1 MNKEIRIMARQ
12 PKKTTVTV
20 EKNSLEKVRADM
32 LALGLFKDTKRL
44 PAELA
49 TLDKAAGQVISNLLK
64 LGDFTG
70 AANQTAVLYTN
81 GSLPY
86 RRILLVGLGD
96 KKSFRLDTLRQAAG
110 AAARTADNLGAARL
124 AMALHSLIGE
134 KLDLELVGQAVT
146 EGAIAGHYDY
156 QDYLPVSK
164 DSKEVQNLRISLIDR
179 KAAAV
184 RKLNAGRKIGI
195 TLAEAQN
202 RARMI
207 DNKPGNEINPP
218 SLARQ
223 AQKLARQYGLK
234 CKIFDDKQLANMKM
248 NAILAVG
255 GGSASKPRLIMLEY
269 NGRRRAARDSA
280 PDAVIVGKAITFD
293 SGGISI
299 KPSANMETMKYDKSG
314 GCNVL
319 GILTGVAQLKLPL
332 NVVGLIPAAE
342 NLPSHTS
349 YRPGDII
356 RTYSGKT
363 VEVQNTDAEGR
374 MILCDALHYAAKM
387 KPKAI
392 VDMATLTGAC
402 VIALGEHNAGLFS
415 NNEPLRKAIERAAR
429 TSGESVWHLPSGEEY
444 LEQMKSKMADLKNV
458 SGREGGACTAAAFLG
473 AFVDDTPWAHI
484 DIAAVADTDKAK
496 PYRAGGATG
505 FAVRLVLEYLRTI

>member
-1 MNKEIRIMARQ
+1 MARQ
-12 PKKTTVTV
+12 PKKTTVTM
-20 EKNSLEKVRADM
+20 EKIPPEKIRADI

-44 PAELA
+44 PTELA
-49 TLDKAAGQVISNLLK
+49 ALDKAAGQVISNLLK

-70 AANQTAVLYTN
+70 AANQAAVLYSN
-81 GSLPY
+81 GSLAC

-96 KKSFRLDTLRQAAG
+96 KKSLQLDTLRQAAG
-110 AAARTADNLGAARL
+110 VAARTADQLGAARL
-124 AMALHSLIGE
+124 AMALQTLIGE

-146 EGAIAGHYDY
+146 EGAISGHYDF
-156 QDYLPVSK
+156 QDYLPASK
-164 DSKEVQNLRISLIDR
+164 DSKEVQNLRISLIDS

-184 RKLNAGRKIGI
+184 RKLNAGRKTGI
-195 TLAEAQN
+195 ILSEAQN
-202 RARMI
+202 RTRMI

-223 AQKLARQYGLK
+223 AQKLARQFGLK
-234 CKIFDDKQLANMKM
+234 CKIFDDKQLARMKM

-255 GGSASKPRLIMLEY
+255 GGSASKPRLIMLEH
-269 NGRRRAARDSA
+269 NGRRSAKDSA
-280 PDAVIVGKAITFD
+280 PDAIIVGKAITFD
-293 SGGISI
+293 TGGISI

-319 GILTGVAQLKLPL
+319 GILTGAAQLKLAKRII
-332 NVVGLIPAAE
+332 GLIPAAE
-342 NLPSHTS
+342 NMPSHTS

-415 NNEPLRKAIERAAR
+415 NNDPLRKAIEKAAQA
-429 TSGESVWHLPSGEEY
+429 SGEPVWHLPSDEKY

-484 DIAAVADTDKAK
+484 DIAAVADTDKPK
-496 PYRAGGATG
+496 PSRAPGATG
-505 FAVRLVLEYLRTI
+505 FAVRLVLEYLRSV

>member
-1 MNKEIRIMARQ
+1 MARQ

-20 EKNSLEKVRADM
+20 EKNSLEKVRADV
-32 LALGLFKDTKRL
+32 LVLGLFKDTKRL

-49 TLDKAAGQVISNLLK
+49 TLDKAASLVISNLLK

-70 AANQTAVLYTN
+70 STNQTAVLYTN
-81 GSLPY
+81 GSLPC

-96 KKSFRLDTLRQAAG
+96 KKSLKLDTLRQAAG
-110 AAARTADNLGAARL
+110 TAARTADKLGTARL
-124 AMALHSLIGE
+124 TMALHTLIGE
-134 KLDLELVGQAVT
+134 KLDLNLVGQAVT
-146 EGAIAGHYDY
+146 EGAIAGHYDF
-156 QDYLPVSK
+156 QDYMPTNK
-164 DSKEVQNLRISLIDR
+164 NNKEVQHLRISLLDP
-179 KAAAV
+179 KAASV

-202 RARMI
+202 RSRMI
-207 DNKPGNEINPP
+207 DNKPGNEITPP
-218 SLARQ
+218 TLARQ
-223 AQKLARQYGLK
+223 AQKLARQFGLK
-234 CKIFDDKQLANMKM
+234 CKVFDDKQLVKMKM

-255 GGSASKPRLIMLEY
+255 GGSASKPRLIMLEH
-269 NGRRRAARDSA
+269 NGRRSSARDSA

-319 GILTGVAQLKLPL
+319 GILTGAAQLKLPI

-402 VIALGEHNAGLFS
+402 VVALGEHNAGLFS
-415 NNEPLRKAIERAAR
+415 NNDSLRKAVEKAAQS
-429 TSGESVWHLPSGEEY
+429 SGECVWHLPSGAEY

-484 DIAAVADTDKAK
+484 DIAALADTDKPK
-496 PYRAGGATG
+496 PYRAPGATG

>member
-1 MNKEIRIMARQ
+1 MARQ

-20 EKNSLEKVRADM
+20 EKNPLDKTRSDM
-32 LALGLFKDTKRL
+32 LVLGLFKDTKRI

-49 TLDKAAGQVISNLLK
+49 ALDKAAGQVISNLLK

-70 AANQTAVLYTN
+70 TTNQTAVLYTR
-81 GSLPY
+81 GSFAC
-86 RRILLVGLGD
+86 RRIMLVGLGD
-96 KKSFRLDTLRQAAG
+96 KKSLQLDTLRQAAG
-110 AAARTADNLGAARL
+110 AAARTADKLGAARL
-124 AMALHSLIGE
+124 AMALHALIGE

-146 EGAIAGHYDY
+146 EGAISGHYDF

-164 DSKEVQNLRISLIDR
+164 DSKEVQNLRISLIDP

-184 RKLNAGRKIGI
+184 RNLNAGRKIGI

-202 RARMI
+202 RSRMI
-207 DNKPGNEINPP
+207 DNKPPNEINPP

-223 AQKLARQYGLK
+223 AQKLARQFGLK
-234 CKIFDDKQLANMKM
+234 CKIFDDKQLARMKM

-255 GGSASKPRLIMLEY
+255 GGSASKPRLIMLEH
-269 NGRRRAARDSA
+269 NGRRRSAKVSA
-280 PDAVIVGKAITFD
+280 PDAIIVGKAITFD
-293 SGGISI
+293 TGGISI
-299 KPSANMETMKYDKSG
+299 KPSANMEAMKFDKSG

-319 GILTGVAQLKLPL
+319 GIMTGAAQLKLPQRII
-332 NVVGLIPAAE
+332 GLIPAAE
-342 NLPSHTS
+342 NMPSHTS

-415 NNEPLRKAIERAAR
+415 NNDPLRKTIEIAAQA
-429 TSGESVWHLPSGEEY
+429 SGESVWHLPSGAEY

-458 SGREGGACTAAAFLG
+458 SGREGGASTAAAFLG
-473 AFVDDTPWAHI
+473 AFVDETPWAHI
-484 DIAAVADTDKAK
+484 DIAAVADTEKPK
-496 PYRAGGATG
+496 PYRAPGATG
-505 FAVRLVLEYLRTI
+505 FAVRLVLEYLRSV

>member
-1 MNKEIRIMARQ
+1 MARQ

-20 EKNSLEKVRADM
+20 EKNSLDKVRADM
-32 LALGLFKDTKRL
+32 LVLGLFKDTKRL
-44 PAELA
+44 PAELSA
-49 TLDKAAGQVISNLLK
+49 LDEAAGQVISNLLK
-64 LGDFTG
+64 LGDFPG
-70 AANQTAVLYTN
+70 SANQTTVLYTN
-81 GSLPY
+81 GSLPC
-86 RRILLVGLGD
+86 RRILLVGLGE
-96 KKSFRLDTLRQAAG
+96 KKSFKLDSLRQAA
-110 AAARTADNLGAARL
+110 ASAARTADKLGAARL
-124 AMALHSLIGE
+124 AMALHLLIGA
-134 KLDLELVGQAVT
+134 KLDLELVGQAVA
-146 EGAIAGHYDY
+146 EGAVVGHYDY
-156 QDYLPVSK
+156 QDYIPTSK
-164 DSKEVQNLRISLIDR
+164 DSNEVQNLRITLIDP
-179 KAAAV
+179 KAAAI

-195 TLAEAQN
+195 TLADAQN
-202 RARMI
+202 RSRMI

-218 SLARQ
+218 LLARE
-223 AQKLARQYGLK
+223 AQKLGRQFGLK
-234 CKIFDDKQLANMKM
+234 CKIFDDKQLAKMKM

-269 NGRRRAARDSA
+269 HGRRSATKDSA

-319 GILTGVAQLKLPL
+319 GILTGAAQLKLPI

-374 MILCDALHYAAKM
+374 MILCDALHYAAKI
-387 KPKAI
+387 KPKSI

-402 VIALGEHNAGLFS
+402 VVALGEHNAGLFS
-415 NNEPLRKAIERAAR
+415 NNDPLRKAIEKAAR
-429 TSGESVWHLPSGEEY
+429 FSGESVWHLPSSEEY

-473 AFVDDTPWAHI
+473 AFVGDTPWAHI
-484 DIAAVADTDKAK
+484 DIAAVADTDKPK
-496 PYRAGGATG
+496 PYRAPGATG
-505 FAVRLVLEYLRTI
+505 FAVRLVLEYLRSL

>member
-1 MNKEIRIMARQ
+1 MARQ

-32 LALGLFKDTKRL
+32 LVLGLFKDTKRL
-44 PAELA
+44 PTEL
-49 TLDKAAGQVISNLLK
+49 TSLDKAAGQVISNLLK

-70 AANQTAVLYTN
+70 ATNQTSVLYTN
-81 GSLPY
+81 GSLSC
-86 RRILLVGLGD
+86 RRILLVGLGE
-96 KKSFRLDTLRQAAG
+96 KKSLKLETLRQAAG
-110 AAARTADNLGAARL
+110 VAVRTADKLVAARL
-124 AMALHSLIGE
+124 AMALHTLIGN
-134 KLDLELVGQAVT
+134 KPDLEIVGQAVA
-146 EGAIAGHYDY
+146 EGVISGHYDF
-156 QDYLPVSK
+156 QDYMPVSK
-164 DSKEVQNLRISLIDR
+164 DKNEVQNLRVSLVDA
-179 KAAAV
+179 KATSV
-184 RKLNAGRKIGI
+184 RKLNAGRKLGI

-202 RARMI
+202 RSRII

-218 SLARQ
+218 SLARE
-223 AQKLARQYGLK
+223 AQKLARQFGLK
-234 CKIFDDKQLANMKM
+234 CKIFDDKQLARMKM

-255 GGSASKPRLIMLEY
+255 GGSASKPRLILLEH
-269 NGRRRAARDSA
+269 NGRRRSVKDSG
-280 PDAVIVGKAITFD
+280 PDAIIVGKAITFD

-299 KPSANMETMKYDKSG
+299 KPSANMEAMKYDKSG

-319 GILTGVAQLKLPL
+319 GILTGAAQLKLPIHI
-332 NVVGLIPAAE
+332 VGLIPSAE

-349 YRPGDII
+349 YRPGDIV

-374 MILCDALHYAAKM
+374 MILCDALYYGAKM

-402 VIALGEHNAGLFS
+402 VVALGEHNAGLFS
-415 NNEPLRKAIERAAR
+415 NNELLRKEIEKAAEA
-429 TSGESVWHLPSGEEY
+429 SGESVWHLPSGEEY

-484 DIAAVADTDKAK
+484 DIAAVADTDKPK

-505 FAVRLVLEYLRTI
+505 FAVRLVLEYLRSL